1 MNNYTET
8 KLWNQFKS
16 KTDTS
21 IVGKIKSILDNSIPL
36 LKQIVRVFPTYT
48 NHDDEHSL
56 KILENIEMLL
66 GDSIDNLSAGESAV
80 LLLSAYWHDLG
91 MVCNDNEEIKSE
103 EWFNEYI
110 NKSYKYDGN
119 LTPNIISEYI
129 RLNHHKRLEKYL
141 YNTSNILNELE
152 KDLFINEHNVIDI
165 ASKVS
170 MSHNEN
176 TKDLEKFQEYQSNDN
191 QDDFIFCAILLRL
204 ADIMDFDNERT
215 AESSY
220 KFLGL
225 DNPTNSENQF
235 SQKEWKKHLDS
246 LGFTYDYEKKILYFK
261 AIPKEPDTEFYIRE
275 FIKIIEDE
283 INKCTQLF
291 NSHCHKWRDI
301 FKLPYGIDISGI
313 NSKSSYKFGDYKFS
327 FDNNQVL
334 NLLTG
339 DNIYSDR
346 VIFVRELLQNSID
359 ASLYREALEKEKGK
373 NDFKCNPIN
382 VTDWHDKDGNYW
394 IRFDDYGLGMDEYVL
409 LNYFTKIGKSF
420 YESKDFNKELGFK
433 AISRFG
439 IGILSCFMVA
449 NKIEVSTKKENC
461 EAIRFSIKSLYSY
474 FVTQLENSHRNVAPF
489 PSSDDLTVEKYRK
502 EIGTSIAIQIDFNKL
517 NRWFEIKKELLR
529 HIYYSPVEI
538 QYKNEKIGT
547 TIDELEKNPWLE
559 KEVII
564 ELKKKDRE
572 KIASFLNIN
581 YYEDKK
587 DIKISFK
594 ISPIKLVSNDSKII
608 TQMLIIKLNEYY
620 ADFKIPMMVSSDYFK
635 FKSSLYFNSFEKKF
649 ELRIEKKYDKPKEQH
664 NNATF
669 KIDLEKYGIKYTDK
683 SKIGHNGIFIGED
696 FSNIFNEQV
705 MNFITNDKN
714 YAIANSYL
722 SNEFRPS
729 LDISRSKEIN
739 FDYKTISTVNL
750 MMSKFI
756 TKNNLTKETYDC
768 SLIRNRF
775 GGFISYDEIHND
787 KNLEEWKEEK
797 IFLLKNDSYDSYGS
811 LKEVLN
817 KKILNYPK
825 LNHFNVDYIY
835 KSHTR
840 QMFVLIL
847 VSLFTDG
854 YLDKNGFY
862 YVEKIYEQPK
872 EIDEEQYFNVGFFS
886 KYEESIKDKLQLMYK
901 HSYFALNIEH
911 PFSKWL
917 LKNAKILNN
926 KYKGIF
932 EDIKNTFN
940 HRDETEKLK
949 KLNDLLILLKKLNIN
964 IIDEDIINS
973 IKD

>member
-1 MNNYTET
+1 M
-8 KLWNQFKS
+8 
-16 KTDTS
+16 
-21 IVGKIKSILDNSIPL
+21 
-36 LKQIVRVFPTYT
+36 VRVFTTYT

-66 GDSIDNLSAGESAV
+66 GDSIDNLSAGELAV

-119 LTPNIISEYI
+119 LTPNIVSEYI

-141 YNTSNILNELE
+141 YNPSSNILNELE

-165 ASKVS
+165 AFKVS

-176 TKDLEKFQEYQSNDN
+176 TKDLEKFKEYQSNDN

-275 FIKIIEDE
+275 FVKIIEDE
-283 INKCTQLF
+283 LNKCIQLF
-291 NSHCHKWRDI
+291 SSYCHKWRDI
-301 FKLPYGIDISGI
+301 FKLPYEIDISGI

-334 NLLTG
+334 DLLTG
-339 DNIYSDR
+339 NNIYSDPM
-346 VIFVRELLQNSID
+346 IFVRELLQNSID
-359 ASLYREALEKEKGK
+359 ASLYRESLEKEKGK
-373 NDFKCNPIN
+373 SDFKCKSIN

-489 PSSDDLTVEKYRK
+489 PSSDDSKVEKYRK

-529 HIYYSPVEI
+529 HIFYSPIEI

-547 TIDELEKNPWLE
+547 TIDELEKNPWIE
-559 KEVII
+559 KEII
-564 ELKKKDRE
+564 IDLDEEDR
-572 KIASFLNIN
+572 KNIASFLNIN

-587 DIKISFK
+587 DIKINFR
-594 ISPIKLVSNDSKII
+594 ITPIKLVSNDSKII
-608 TQMLIIKLNEYY
+608 VQMLIIKLNEYY
-620 ADFKIPMMVSSDYFK
+620 ANFKIPMMVSSDYFT
-635 FKSSLYFNSFEKKF
+635 FQSSLYFNSFEKKF
-649 ELRIEKKYDKPKEQH
+649 EFKIEKKYDKPKERY

-669 KIDLEKYGIKYTDK
+669 KIDLEKYGINFTDK
-683 SKIGHNGIFIGED
+683 SKIGYNGIFIGED
-696 FSNIFNEQV
+696 FSKVFNERV
-705 MNFITNDKN
+705 INFITNDKN
-714 YAIANSYL
+714 YAIVNIYL

-739 FDYKTISTVNL
+739 FDYKAISTVNL
-750 MMSKFI
+750 LLSKFI
-756 TKNNLTKETYDC
+756 TKNNFTKETYDC

-797 IFLLKNDSYDSYGS
+797 IFLLKKDNYGA
-811 LKEVLN
+811 LEKVLN
-817 KKILNYPK
+817 KKILNYPRID
-825 LNHFNVDYIY
+825 HFNVDYMY

-847 VSLFTDG
+847 VNLFTDG
-854 YLDKNGFY
+854 YLDEKGFY
-862 YVEKIYEQPK
+862 YVEKIYKQPK
-872 EIDEEQYFNVGFFS
+872 GINVEKYFNVGFFL
-886 KYEESIKDKLQLMYK
+886 KYEESIKNKLQLKYE
-901 HSYFALNIEH
+901 HEYFSLNIEH

-917 LKNAKILNN
+917 LKNAKVLNDN
-926 KYKGIF
+926 YKGIF

-940 HRDETEKLK
+940 NHHQNEKFEKLDSLLRLLQ
-949 KLNDLLILLKKLNIN
+949 KLKPN
-964 IIDEDIINS
+964 IIDDEIIKSIEVLKEDN
-973 IKD
+973 